1 MPQSLSAPRLGLSR
15 LAPLALL
22 LLLVAGAVGA
32 SAQAGEAAPAPD
44 REKQLRFMW
53 AMAGQESGWDYYA
66 RNSASGAFGKYQ
78 IMPFNWPA
86 WAHEY
91 LGDRHADQTP
101 WNQERVA
108 LRKLRDLHM
117 WLGSWRRVAYWWL
130 TGSSERNEKRWS
142 SYARDYVD
150 NIMALRKQA
159 PAAGWKMPPRTSSKA
174 RRGDWRR
181 SGREQ
186 RLRLAVGGTAWPVRG
201 LLRDGQVLK
210 VRASRRLPSGERW
223 IQVLTADGRLGWIK
237 QLRTVPARAPAKPK
251 RWRDVVDRGTPLDRR
266 AVRPRPR

>member
-1 MPQSLSAPRLGLSR
+1 MPQVPVPGPGPGRLT
-15 LAPLALL
+15 PLALL
-22 LLLVAGAVGA
+22 LLLVATAVGV
-32 SAQAGEAAPAPD
+32 SAQPGEAAAVPD

-53 AMAGQESGWDYYA
+53 AMAGQESGWDYHA

-78 IMPFNWPA
+78 IMPFNWPV
-86 WAHEY
+86 WAQQY

-108 LRKLRDLHM
+108 FGKLRGLYQ

-142 SYARDYVD
+142 SYARGYVD
-150 NIMALRKQA
+150 AIMALRKKA
-159 PAAGWKMPPRTSSKA
+159 PAEGWEMPPRTSSTA
-174 RRGDWRR
+174 RKGDWRR

-201 LLRDGQVLK
+201 LLL
-210 VRASRRLPSGERW
+210 SLIHISEP
-223 IQVLTADGRLGWIK
+223 T
-237 QLRTVPARAPAKPK
+237 
-251 RWRDVVDRGTPLDRR
+251 RR
-266 AVRPRPR
+266 ATISRMPSSA